1 MKTTESVSM
10 SYRSFCTTKEYLGD
24 TSMRGSRGG
33 RDDLDP
39 LPPPTPGKVYISEIT
54 ANWSRTPFSSR

>member
-39 LPPPTPGKVYISEIT
+39 PPNPRKSLH
-54 ANWSRTPFSSR
+54 

>member
-39 LPPPTPGKVYISEIT
+39 PPPHPRKSLH
-54 ANWSRTPFSSR
+54 

>member
-10 SYRSFCTTKEYLGD
+10 SYRSFCTKNEYLGD

-39 LPPPTPGKVYISEIT
+39 LPPTPGKVYISEIT